1 MFPMGD
7 SFAQVRPPIR
17 LTDPGGL
24 VMQHA
29 VGLLNGNPE
38 EYGRILEVVRVGLDG
53 AIVATQRWLDDSSL
67 DPMLRWSMLH
77 VLSDVA
83 DPGTLE
89 VLHRQAARRLPERR
103 QEEGVCEHA
112 ADIEELVNVMAIE
125 GLGVLARSGV
135 GDAVDALFD
144 VLANQDRRSLR
155 RPALAE
161 LLSVNPDFR
170 DRAADLL
177 PDEDRYLLELRIA
190 IEDDISV
197 VLDERDPRRRLPR
210 RSADKPRLSRRD
222 PRRPSPLPNNG
233 GE

>member
-7 SFAQVRPPIR
+7 SFAQLRPPIR
-17 LTDPGGL
+17 PTDPGGL
-24 VMQHA
+24 VMQQA
-29 VGLLNGNPE
+29 VGLLNGDPE
-38 EYGRILEVVRVGLDG
+38 EYRRILEVVRVGLDG
-53 AIVATQRWLDDSSL
+53 VIAATQRWLEDSNL

-83 DPGTLE
+83 DAGTLG
-89 VLHRQAARRLPERR
+89 VLHRQAARRLPEHR
-103 QEEGVCEHA
+103 QEAGVCEQA

-125 GLGVLARSGV
+125 GLGVLARSEV

-161 LLSVNPDFR
+161 LISINPDFR

-177 PDEDRYLLELRIA
+177 PDEDRYLLELRTA
-190 IEDDISV
+190 TEDDVSLV
-197 VLDERDPRRRLPR
+197 PDERDPRRPPPR
-210 RSADKPRLSRRD
+210 RSPDKPRVVRRD
-222 PRRPSPLPNNG
+222 SRRPSPSPNNG
-233 GE
+233 GN